1 MKRVENFSS
10 FFSRK
15 ITLFAI
21 LSVLLASVACER
33 DNTREIR
40 PPAAETVWITG
51 VQLPVDEVVAAV
63 GETFEVRGQGFG
75 DKDVFQLVV
84 EGGSTEKAYFLPME
98 AAADKAVVTIPQGLP
113 DGTYAAV
120 VRRAEQEQRLGQLSV
135 RIRNVYVQEELPDIA
150 GMNVKGVVRDK
161 NGNPLSGVA
170 VSDGVEIVTTDEEG
184 RYYFYSDKSLGRVFI
199 SLPSGYMPETVM
211 NIPQISRRFMATNLS
226 VEQFDFTLR
235 PVDNDRCVLIASTDY
250 HLARRNNDLEQFRD
264 FVNDVNRFIL
274 TEQRPVYVLTMGD
287 LTWDEYWYKNYF
299 TLGDFI
305 TEMKDLNTVAF
316 HCIGNHDYD
325 PYYTEDLAATRQWR
339 DLVMPA
345 YYSFNIGKSHF
356 VCLDDIV
363 YVNNGGAV
371 GTIGDKSY
379 HNYVSEDQ
387 IAWLKKDLALVED
400 KAAPLFIMM
409 HAPLAYPNASFGNT
423 YYDEARARELLAC
436 FEGFSEV
443 HVLTGHSH
451 DNRNCQ
457 LTDAVM
463 DHNTGAVC
471 ACWWWSDVYSG
482 RHICKDGTPGGY
494 AVYELEDRDLTW
506 YYKGTG
512 ISRDVQFRTYDMN
525 KLWLDPETYLDDR
538 TITVDGTPVTIRDWF
553 SQQAYGRSF
562 NRLRSDNCVYIN
574 CWNWDPEWKIEVVE
588 EGRGSLAVKRLWEYD
603 PLHLITYVIPRLNKG
618 SRPSFTANKM
628 GHLFSVQASDPSST
642 LHITVTDRFGR
653 VYTETM
659 KRPKNFNVYIE

>member
-21 LSVLLASVACER
+21 LSVWLASVACER

-51 VQLPVDEVVAAV
+51 VQLPADEVVAAV

-274 TEQRPVYVLTMGD
+274 TEQRPVYVLMMGD

-299 TLGDFI
+299 TLNDFI

-316 HCIGNHDYD
+316 HCIGNHDHD

-423 YYDEARARELLAC
+423 YYDEARARELLAG

-451 DNRNCQ
+451 DNRNYQ

>member
-170 VSDGVEIVTTDEEG
+170 VSDGVEIVITDEEG

-316 HCIGNHDYD
+316 HCIGNHDHD

>member
-21 LSVLLASVACER
+21 LSVWLASVACER

-51 VQLPVDEVVAAV
+51 VQLPADEVVAAV

-84 EGGSTEKAYFLPME
+84 EGGSTEKAYF
-98 AAADKAVVTIPQGLP
+98 LP

-274 TEQRPVYVLTMGD
+274 TEQRPVYVLMMGD

-299 TLGDFI
+299 TLNDFI

-316 HCIGNHDYD
+316 HCIGNHDHD

-423 YYDEARARELLAC
+423 YYDEARARELLAG

>member
-21 LSVLLASVACER
+21 LSVWLASVACER

-51 VQLPVDEVVAAV
+51 VQLPADEVVAAV

-274 TEQRPVYVLTMGD
+274 TEQSPVYVLMMGD

-299 TLGDFI
+299 TLNDFI

-316 HCIGNHDYD
+316 HCIGNHDHD

-423 YYDEARARELLAC
+423 YYDEARARELLAG

>member
-21 LSVLLASVACER
+21 LSVWLASVACER

-51 VQLPVDEVVAAV
+51 VQLPADEVVAAV

-274 TEQRPVYVLTMGD
+274 TEQRPVYVLMMGD

-299 TLGDFI
+299 TLNDFI

-316 HCIGNHDYD
+316 HCIGNHDHD

-400 KAAPLFIMM
+400 KAARWW
-409 HAPLAYPNASFGNT
+409 NANAAAAG
-423 YYDEARARELLAC
+423 
-436 FEGFSEV
+436 
-443 HVLTGHSH
+443 
-451 DNRNCQ
+451 
-457 LTDAVM
+457 
-463 DHNTGAVC
+463 
-471 ACWWWSDVYSG
+471 
-482 RHICKDGTPGGY
+482 
-494 AVYELEDRDLTW
+494 
-506 YYKGTG
+506 
-512 ISRDVQFRTYDMN
+512 
-525 KLWLDPETYLDDR
+525 
-538 TITVDGTPVTIRDWF
+538 
-553 SQQAYGRSF
+553 
-562 NRLRSDNCVYIN
+562 
-574 CWNWDPEWKIEVVE
+574 
-588 EGRGSLAVKRLWEYD
+588 
-603 PLHLITYVIPRLNKG
+603 
-618 SRPSFTANKM
+618 
-628 GHLFSVQASDPSST
+628 
-642 LHITVTDRFGR
+642 
-653 VYTETM
+653 
-659 KRPKNFNVYIE
+659 

>member
-316 HCIGNHDYD
+316 HCIGNHDHD

-618 SRPSFTANKM
+618 SRPSFTSNKM

>member
-21 LSVLLASVACER
+21 LSVWLASVACER

-51 VQLPVDEVVAAV
+51 VQLPADEVVAAV

-264 FVNDVNRFIL
+264 FVNDVTRFIL
-274 TEQRPVYVLTMGD
+274 TEQRPVYVLMMGD

-299 TLGDFI
+299 TLNDFI

-316 HCIGNHDYD
+316 HCIGNHDHD

-423 YYDEARARELLAC
+423 YYDEARARELLAG

>member
-316 HCIGNHDYD
+316 HCIGNHDHD

-363 YVNNGGAV
+363 YVNKGGAV

>member
-299 TLGDFI
+299 TLSDFI

-316 HCIGNHDYD
+316 HCIGNHDHD

-659 KRPKNFNVYIE
+659 KRPKNFSVYIE

>member
-21 LSVLLASVACER
+21 LSVWLASVACER

-51 VQLPVDEVVAAV
+51 VQLPADEVVAAV

-274 TEQRPVYVLTMGD
+274 TEQRPVYVLMMGD

-299 TLGDFI
+299 TLNDFI

-316 HCIGNHDYD
+316 HCIGNHDHD

-423 YYDEARARELLAC
+423 YYDEARARELLAG

-588 EGRGSLAVKRLWEYD
+588 EGRGCLAVKRLWEYD

>member
-63 GETFEVRGQGFG
+63 GETFEVRGQGFS

-316 HCIGNHDYD
+316 HCIGNHDHD

>member
-120 VRRAEQEQRLGQLSV
+120 VRRAGPEQLSV

-316 HCIGNHDYD
+316 HCIGNHDHD

>member
-316 HCIGNHDYD
+316 HCIGNHDHD

-436 FEGFSEV
+436 FEGFSKV

>member
-1 MKRVENFSS
+1 
-10 FFSRK
+10 
-15 ITLFAI
+15 
-21 LSVLLASVACER
+21 
-33 DNTREIR
+33 
-40 PPAAETVWITG
+40 
-51 VQLPVDEVVAAV
+51 
-63 GETFEVRGQGFG
+63 
-75 DKDVFQLVV
+75 
-84 EGGSTEKAYFLPME
+84 
-98 AAADKAVVTIPQGLP
+98 
-113 DGTYAAV
+113 
-120 VRRAEQEQRLGQLSV
+120 
-135 RIRNVYVQEELPDIA
+135 
-150 GMNVKGVVRDK
+150 
-161 NGNPLSGVA
+161 
-170 VSDGVEIVTTDEEG
+170 
-184 RYYFYSDKSLGRVFI
+184 
-199 SLPSGYMPETVM
+199 
-211 NIPQISRRFMATNLS
+211 
-226 VEQFDFTLR
+226 
-235 PVDNDRCVLIASTDY
+235 
-250 HLARRNNDLEQFRD
+250 
-264 FVNDVNRFIL
+264 
-274 TEQRPVYVLTMGD
+274 
-287 LTWDEYWYKNYF
+287 
-299 TLGDFI
+299 
-305 TEMKDLNTVAF
+305 MKDLNTVAF
-316 HCIGNHDYD
+316 HCIGNHDHD

-423 YYDEARARELLAC
+423 YYDEARARELLAG

>member
-235 PVDNDRCVLIASTDY
+235 LVDNDRCVLIASTDY

-316 HCIGNHDYD
+316 HCIGNHDHD

-512 ISRDVQFRTYDMN
+512 ISRDVQVRTYDMN

-628 GHLFSVQASDPSST
+628 GHLFSVQASDPSSM

>member
-316 HCIGNHDYD
+316 HCIGNHDHD

-562 NRLRSDNCVYIN
+562 NRLRSDNCVYIK
-574 CWNWDPEWKIEVVE
+574 CWDPEWKIEVVE

>member
-40 PPAAETVWITG
+40 LPAAETVWITG

-226 VEQFDFTLR
+226 VQHFDFTLR

-299 TLGDFI
+299 TLSDFI

-316 HCIGNHDYD
+316 HCIGNHDHD

>member
-40 PPAAETVWITG
+40 LPAAETVWITG

-299 TLGDFI
+299 TLSDFI
-305 TEMKDLNTVAF
+305 TEMKDLNTIAF
-316 HCIGNHDYD
+316 HCIGNHDHD

>member
-1 MKRVENFSS
+1 M
-10 FFSRK
+10 
-15 ITLFAI
+15 
-21 LSVLLASVACER
+21 
-33 DNTREIR
+33 
-40 PPAAETVWITG
+40 TG
-51 VQLPVDEVVAAV
+51 L
-63 GETFEVRGQGFG
+63 
-75 DKDVFQLVV
+75 
-84 EGGSTEKAYFLPME
+84 
-98 AAADKAVVTIPQGLP
+98 
-113 DGTYAAV
+113 
-120 VRRAEQEQRLGQLSV
+120 
-135 RIRNVYVQEELPDIA
+135 
-150 GMNVKGVVRDK
+150 
-161 NGNPLSGVA
+161 
-170 VSDGVEIVTTDEEG
+170 
-184 RYYFYSDKSLGRVFI
+184 
-199 SLPSGYMPETVM
+199 
-211 NIPQISRRFMATNLS
+211 
-226 VEQFDFTLR
+226 
-235 PVDNDRCVLIASTDY
+235 
-250 HLARRNNDLEQFRD
+250 
-264 FVNDVNRFIL
+264 
-274 TEQRPVYVLTMGD
+274 
-287 LTWDEYWYKNYF
+287 
-299 TLGDFI
+299 
-305 TEMKDLNTVAF
+305 
-316 HCIGNHDYD
+316 
-325 PYYTEDLAATRQWR
+325 
-339 DLVMPA
+339 
-345 YYSFNIGKSHF
+345 
-356 VCLDDIV
+356 
-363 YVNNGGAV
+363 
-371 GTIGDKSY
+371 
-379 HNYVSEDQ
+379 
-387 IAWLKKDLALVED
+387 
-400 KAAPLFIMM
+400 
-409 HAPLAYPNASFGNT
+409 

-471 ACWWWSDVYSG
+471 TCWWWSDVYSG

-538 TITVDGTPVTIRDWF
+538 TITVDGTSVTIRDWF

>member
-120 VRRAEQEQRLGQLSV
+120 VRRAEQEQRFGQLSV

-316 HCIGNHDYD
+316 HCIGNHDHD

>member
-15 ITLFAI
+15 IALFAI

-51 VQLPVDEVVAAV
+51 VQLPADEVVAAV

-135 RIRNVYVQEELPDIA
+135 RIRNVDVQEELPDIA

-235 PVDNDRCVLIASTDY
+235 PVNNDRCVLIASTDY

-264 FVNDVNRFIL
+264 FVNDVNRLIL

-287 LTWDEYWYKNYF
+287 LAWDEYWYKNYF
-299 TLGDFI
+299 TLSDFI

-316 HCIGNHDYD
+316 HCIGNHDHD

-423 YYDEARARELLAC
+423 FYDEAHARELLAC

-471 ACWWWSDVYSG
+471 ACWWWSDGYSG

-553 SQQAYGRSF
+553 SQQAYGQSF

-588 EGRGSLAVKRLWEYD
+588 EGRGSLAVTRLWEYD

>member
-299 TLGDFI
+299 TLSDFI

-316 HCIGNHDYD
+316 HCIGNHDHD

>member
-235 PVDNDRCVLIASTDY
+235 PS
-250 HLARRNNDLEQFRD
+250 
-264 FVNDVNRFIL
+264 
-274 TEQRPVYVLTMGD
+274 
-287 LTWDEYWYKNYF
+287 
-299 TLGDFI
+299 I
-305 TEMKDLNTVAF
+305 TT
-316 HCIGNHDYD
+316 
-325 PYYTEDLAATRQWR
+325 AA
-339 DLVMPA
+339 
-345 YYSFNIGKSHF
+345 Y
-356 VCLDDIV
+356 
-363 YVNNGGAV
+363 
-371 GTIGDKSY
+371 
-379 HNYVSEDQ
+379 
-387 IAWLKKDLALVED
+387 
-400 KAAPLFIMM
+400 
-409 HAPLAYPNASFGNT
+409 
-423 YYDEARARELLAC
+423 
-436 FEGFSEV
+436 
-443 HVLTGHSH
+443 
-451 DNRNCQ
+451 
-457 LTDAVM
+457 
-463 DHNTGAVC
+463 
-471 ACWWWSDVYSG
+471 
-482 RHICKDGTPGGY
+482 
-494 AVYELEDRDLTW
+494 
-506 YYKGTG
+506 
-512 ISRDVQFRTYDMN
+512 
-525 KLWLDPETYLDDR
+525 
-538 TITVDGTPVTIRDWF
+538 
-553 SQQAYGRSF
+553 
-562 NRLRSDNCVYIN
+562 
-574 CWNWDPEWKIEVVE
+574 
-588 EGRGSLAVKRLWEYD
+588 
-603 PLHLITYVIPRLNKG
+603 
-618 SRPSFTANKM
+618 
-628 GHLFSVQASDPSST
+628 
-642 LHITVTDRFGR
+642 
-653 VYTETM
+653 
-659 KRPKNFNVYIE
+659 

>member
-98 AAADKAVVTIPQGLP
+98 AAADKAVVTIPQDLP

-299 TLGDFI
+299 TLSDFI
-305 TEMKDLNTVAF
+305 TEMKDLNTIAF
-316 HCIGNHDYD
+316 HCIGNHDHD

-356 VCLDDIV
+356 VSLDDIV

>member
-299 TLGDFI
+299 TLSDFI
-305 TEMKDLNTVAF
+305 TEMKDLNTIAF
-316 HCIGNHDYD
+316 HCIGNHDHD

>member
-98 AAADKAVVTIPQGLP
+98 AAADKAVVTIPQDLP

-299 TLGDFI
+299 TLSDFI
-305 TEMKDLNTVAF
+305 TEMKDLNTIAF
-316 HCIGNHDYD
+316 HCIGNHDHD

-356 VCLDDIV
+356 VSLDDIV

-553 SQQAYGRSF
+553 SQQAYGQSF

>member
-316 HCIGNHDYD
+316 HCIGNHDHD

-436 FEGFSEV
+436 FEGFS
-443 HVLTGHSH
+443 GHSH

>member
-40 PPAAETVWITG
+40 LPAAETVWITG

-299 TLGDFI
+299 TLSDFI

-316 HCIGNHDYD
+316 HCIGNHDHD

>member
-170 VSDGVEIVTTDEEG
+170 VSDGFEIVTTDEEG

-287 LTWDEYWYKNYF
+287 
-299 TLGDFI
+299 FI

-316 HCIGNHDYD
+316 HCIGNHDHD

-379 HNYVSEDQ
+379 HNYFSEDQ

>member
-274 TEQRPVYVLTMGD
+274 TEQRPVYVLMMGD

-316 HCIGNHDYD
+316 HCIGNHDHD

-423 YYDEARARELLAC
+423 YYDEARARELLAG